1 MGHRVFRQWIDT
13 AMLFRETA
21 GTGLGEDWVGEKAAG
36 GAVGKPQLV
45 RMEGQMNR
53 GDGGTSL
60 LCVVHPK

>member
-1 MGHRVFRQWIDT
+1 
-13 AMLFRETA
+13 MLFRKTA
-21 GTGLGEDWVGEKAAG
+21 GTGLGEDWVGEEAAG